1 MEDILAGKFGT
12 GHSAGFCRF

>member
-1 MEDILAGKFGT
+1 MVDILAGKFGT